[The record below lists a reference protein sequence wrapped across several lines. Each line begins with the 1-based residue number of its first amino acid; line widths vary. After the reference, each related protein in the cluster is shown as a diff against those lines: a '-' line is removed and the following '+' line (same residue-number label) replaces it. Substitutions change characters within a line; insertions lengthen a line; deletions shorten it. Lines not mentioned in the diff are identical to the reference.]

1 MYIHYIMEL
10 CTGGDLVDHLVRA
23 GQYSERDAAQVIAGM
38 CEAVAYMHDM
48 GVMHRDIKL
57 ENFLYDKVG
66 VDLTSGC
73 AKGYKVFH
81 QRTGASGVRL
91 LILGPSCV
99 CAAVAPST
107 TV

>member
-1 MYIHYIMEL
+1 MEL

-23 GQYSERDAAQVIAGM
+23 GQYSERDAAEVIAGM

-66 VDLTSGC
+66 SL
-73 AKGYKVFH
+73 
-81 QRTGASGVRL
+81 RL
-91 LILGPSCV
+91 FMFD
-99 CAAVAPST
+99 
-107 TV
+107 